1 MIIKNNYL
9 LLIASLLLLSGCA
22 RTHNASLSTRPP
34 ADVMVAPSD
43 VSMLET
49 MTKALDGARGLR
61 SDWLYD
67 YAGEVEQYRLQLIAC
82 QNFIKKER
90 E

>member
-1 MIIKNNYL
+1 
-9 LLIASLLLLSGCA
+9 
-22 RTHNASLSTRPP
+22 
-34 ADVMVAPSD
+34 MVAPSD

-67 YAGEVEQYRLQLIAC
+67 YAGEAEQYRLQLIAC